1 MTLQQSQAALIHSAA
16 TSLEID
22 PTNIV
27 EAGGQSFFLFSRREA
42 GRVIGLCFS
51 RFGWAPSVILS
62 DTRLPRPGR
71 GMEYIAT
78 DFPFNR

>member
-1 MTLQQSQAALIHSAA
+1 MTPQQSQAALIHSAA

-22 PTNIV
+22 PTSVIDL
-27 EAGGQSFFLFSRREA
+27 GGQSFFLFSRREA

-51 RFGWAPSVILS
+51 RFGWAPSVVLS
-62 DTRLPRPGR
+62 DARLPRPGR

-78 DFPFNR
+78 DFPNNR